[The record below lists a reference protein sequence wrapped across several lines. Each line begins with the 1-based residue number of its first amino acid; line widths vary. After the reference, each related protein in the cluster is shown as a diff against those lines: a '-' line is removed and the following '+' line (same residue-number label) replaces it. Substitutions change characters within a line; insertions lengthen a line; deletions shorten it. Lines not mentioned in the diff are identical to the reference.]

1 MTFEEKYN
9 QCVLAA
15 RKFIEDIQRIDKS
28 LKVVVVVENG
38 QISLIQTS
46 SEAWNLAEPLGILKI
61 SQVRI
66 EEQEKRLFA
75 RRMDVTEMM
84 NKLGEV
90 SKPVDKEKLN

>member
-1 MTFEEKYN
+1 MPLSFEEKYN
-9 QCVLAA
+9 QCVLKA
-15 RKFIEDIQRIDKS
+15 RKFIEEIQQIDES

-46 SEAWNLAEPLGILKI
+46 SEAWNLAEPIGVLRI
-61 SQVRI
+61 SQVRM

-84 NKLGEV
+84 NRLSQEV
-90 SKPVDKEKLN
+90 VEKEKLN

>member
-9 QCVLAA
+9 QCVLKA
-15 RKFIEDIQRIDKS
+15 RKFIEEIQQIDDS
-28 LKVVVVVENG
+28 LKVVVIVENG

-46 SEAWNLAEPLGILKI
+46 SEAWNLAEPLGLLKI
-61 SQVRI
+61 SQVRM

-84 NKLGEV
+84 DRLPE
-90 SKPVDKEKLN
+90 SIQDKEKLN